1 MSQHPRALL
10 ERYGLKPKKR
20 FGQNFLMDAGT
31 ASKIARLI
39 IENPSD
45 CPGDFRVLE
54 IGAGTGALS
63 VALRMLHEDVTVL
76 ELDEDL
82 IRILRDRVEL
92 AGVSIEHADA
102 LTFDYAAFARQGSW
116 RMAGNLPY
124 NVATPLITKFAEM
137 DGGPQTVVA
146 MIQKDVADRLVA
158 KPSTP
163 AYGSL
168 SVAVQYMMR
177 VERAFTLGPNAFYPR
192 PKVQSTVVR
201 LVRRQT
207 PLAPVLDLAR
217 FRQVVRGAFAYR
229 RKTLAN
235 SLTLA
240 LGVRR
245 ADVAH
250 CLESIGIDPEIRGEQ
265 LSIADFARLADAL
278 AS

>member
-1 MSQHPRALL
+1 
-10 ERYGLKPKKR
+10 
-20 FGQNFLMDAGT
+20 MDAGT